1 MPEKIVSEKITS
13 ATYLQDLQNR
23 LRQFAIDRDWE
34 QFHAPKNLSM
44 ALAVEAGELMEHF
57 QWLSEEQSENLDQQ
71 QLETVGFEV
80 ADVFIFTVRL
90 ADRMGIDLADLVEKK
105 IKLNE
110 QKYPADKVRGSSKKY
125 TEYSQD

>member
-1 MPEKIVSEKITS
+1 MSE
-13 ATYLQDLQNR
+13 TYLQDLQTR

-34 QFHAPKNLSM
+34 QFHAPKNLAM

-57 QWLSEEQSENLDQQ
+57 QWLSEAQSENLDEQQ
-71 QLETVGFEV
+71 SQTVGFEV

-105 IKLNE
+105 IKINE

>member
-1 MPEKIVSEKITS
+1 MSQS
-13 ATYLQDLQNR
+13 YLQDLQDR
-23 LRQFAIDRDWE
+23 LHQFAIDRDWE
-34 QFHAPKNLSM
+34 QFHAPKNLAM

-57 QWLSEEQSENLDQQ
+57 QWLSEAESENLDAQ

-105 IKLNE
+105 IKMNE
-110 QKYPADKVRGSSKKY
+110 KKYPVELVRGSARKY
-125 TEYSQD
+125 TEYSQE